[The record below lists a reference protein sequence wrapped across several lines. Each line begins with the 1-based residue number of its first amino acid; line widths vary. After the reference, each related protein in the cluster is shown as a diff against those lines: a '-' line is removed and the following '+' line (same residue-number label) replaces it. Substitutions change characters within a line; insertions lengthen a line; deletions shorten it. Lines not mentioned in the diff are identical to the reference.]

1 MIRAFKVNDKVFNN
15 NGDVVITPFKARV
28 INEDN
33 GNFMLDMACSTKYAD
48 FIKENNIIVAPTP
61 QGDQAFRIRDYK
73 INNQRIEVTAKHVY
87 YDAENYL
94 IIDSYV
100 QSLSGNAAINHLND
114 ATTPTSD
121 FTVNSNSTAVAS
133 YRCVRTSLKE
143 AIDLFIERWG
153 GHLVRNNWDIK
164 VKNSIGV
171 DNGVTVEYRKN
182 IKEIEVEYD
191 WSEVVTKIL
200 PVGNDE
206 IMLPEQFITASTQYA
221 IPYCKSVEFSQE
233 GIERDDFPSEDDYIA
248 AVRTELRRQATE
260 YLKTHCKPS
269 VNYTMKAEPE
279 KVTDIGDY
287 ILVKDK
293 EIGIDL
299 ITQVTAYEYDAYAEK
314 FVSLEF
320 GNYKKTV
327 KSAIEYLI
335 KKSR

>member
-1 MIRAFKVNDKVFNN
+1 MIRAFKVNDRVFNN

-28 INEDN
+28 KNEDN
-33 GNFMLDMACSTKYAD
+33 GNFVLDMTCSIKYAD
-48 FIKENNIIVAPTP
+48 YIKENNIIIAPTP
-61 QGDQAFRIRDYK
+61 QGDQPFRIRDYK
-73 INNQRIEVTAKHVY
+73 INNYKIEVTAYHVY

-94 IIDSYV
+94 IVDSYV
-100 QSLSGNAAINHLND
+100 AFKNGDAAIKYLNSN
-114 ATTPTSD
+114 TTPASD
-121 FTVNSNSTAVAS
+121 FTVGSNVTSINN
-133 YRCVRTSLKE
+133 YRCVRKSLKE
-143 AIDLFIERWG
+143 AIDLMLERWG
-153 GHLVRNNWDIK
+153 GHLVRNAWNIQLK
-164 VKNSIGV
+164 SSIGV
-171 DNGVTVEYRKN
+171 DNGITVEYRKN

-206 IMLPEQFITASTQYA
+206 IMLPEQFINSSTQYA

-233 GIERDDFPSEDDYIA
+233 GIERDDFPSEADYIA
-248 AVRTELRRQATE
+248 AVRIELRRQATE
-260 YLKTHCKPS
+260 YLKTHCKQS